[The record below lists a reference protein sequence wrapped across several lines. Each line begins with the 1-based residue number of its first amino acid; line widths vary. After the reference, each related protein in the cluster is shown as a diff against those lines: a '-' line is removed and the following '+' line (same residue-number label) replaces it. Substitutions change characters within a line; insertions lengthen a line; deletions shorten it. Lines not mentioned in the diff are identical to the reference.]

1 MTLVLENILEMMK
14 MILEMI
20 VTMIEIIIINKID
33 LVHNSMTI
41 MIVVMKI
48 AIDNFN
54 NKEIMLI
61 MKMMHIIPQVTEEVE
76 I

>member
-1 MTLVLENILEMMK
+1 

-20 VTMIEIIIINKID
+20 VIMIEITIINKID
-33 LVHNSMTI
+33 LVHNSMII

-61 MKMMHIIPQVTEEVE
+61 TKMMHIIPQVTEEVE